1 MKIHDFLNSI
11 PSARPTLFKGQN
23 LEAWMA
29 FLLAQLAA
37 ALLLMIILSP
47 VALAQNASP
56 ALPSATLTVIP
67 DVAPN
72 FAVRTFVISGVW
84 PNSCVPRSA
93 IAQQSDLAVITIVLQ
108 KSQDAI
114 CAQVAE
120 RFSVSVSLAV
130 FGPSPAAVFSQEGM
144 QIADGVVR
152 VSNSASNTVP
162 VPIITV
168 VPGVDVAGRARTI
181 MITGQ
186 TLSGCPF
193 AEPFIDA
200 SASQLIGGVAI
211 RLDPVQTLVACSN
224 TSLTSYRFELPYT
237 PGAAGNQRVVAVSSS
252 GLIRSESRIRTVAAD
267 GRTRANG
274 DISGLWY
281 DPRTNGSGLQFTHNF
296 SGTDGVFGT
305 WYLYDLDG
313 RARWLSIQSVV
324 WQSSGFAFSADLYE
338 TRSAAAFCVPV
349 GCPPGVVV
357 PASAIATTRI
367 GTVKGT
373 FSGIAPYS
381 DTAPQG
387 VVEAFSLSG
396 ASLFKS
402 DIVRIGL

>member
-1 MKIHDFLNSI
+1 MKIHDVLNSI
-11 PSARPTLFKGQN
+11 PSTTPISLKVQN
-23 LEAWMA
+23 REVRWA
-29 FLLAQLAA
+29 FVLAQLAA
-37 ALLLMIILSP
+37 ALLTMIILSP
-47 VALAQNASP
+47 NAVAQNASP

-108 KSQDAI
+108 KSPDAV

-130 FGPSPAAVFSQEGM
+130 FGPFPVALYTQEGM
-144 QIADGVVR
+144 QIADSIVR
-152 VSNSASNTVP
+152 VSSSASNTVP

-181 MITGQ
+181 IITGQ

-237 PGAAGNQRVVAVSSS
+237 PSAAGNQRVAAVSSS

-296 SGTDGVFGT
+296 FGTDGVFGT

-338 TRSAAAFCVPV
+338 TRSAAAFCITT
-349 GCPPGVVV
+349 GCPPDVVT
-357 PASAIATTRI
+357 PAAAITTNRI
-367 GTVKGT
+367 GTVKAT

-381 DTAPQG
+381 DTVPQG
-387 VVEAFSLSG
+387 VIEAFSLSG

-402 DIVRIGL
+402 NIVRIGL